1 MRRQANPRHD
11 GNEQFRG
18 IVLVPLD
25 RIPVVHREL
34 MVEVVIAFAD
44 SDKCGDHMVAGSCLS
59 SKGVSPSQ
67 CVSDF
72 TQKVDCDETRERFV
86 EKCEVLYT
94 HDA

>member
-59 SKGVSPSQ
+59 SKKRLAEPV
-67 CVSDF
+67 
-72 TQKVDCDETRERFV
+72 RERFYA
-86 EKCEVLYT
+86 ESRLR
-94 HDA
+94 